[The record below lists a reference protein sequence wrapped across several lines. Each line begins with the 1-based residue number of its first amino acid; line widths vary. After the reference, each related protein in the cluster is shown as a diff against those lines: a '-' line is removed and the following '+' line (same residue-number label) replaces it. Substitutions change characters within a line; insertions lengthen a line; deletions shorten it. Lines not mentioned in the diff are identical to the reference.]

1 MIKTLQ
7 FFYIY
12 HIRSWKTQKIQVAL
26 SILAIAMGLAIAL
39 AIQLITAYNVKN
51 LEANAER
58 VNGGDISIV
67 SEDSRIKKEQVDYLE
82 SLGKSGDIQYTKTV
96 FYKTNINYN
105 QKSSMIII
113 RFVDF
118 KKYPLY
124 KDSELSFDKL
134 NSKNDIIISSNVA
147 SRLNVIKDKKVRIF
161 NSSSGEANSY
171 RIAEIVKSDG
181 EPAMDM
187 NIFGYAY
194 MDMKYAPNFVRDHD
208 TKADKV
214 YVKASNLDKVD
225 SLKESLLKIFP
236 YCNIQTSK
244 EVYEAFKGQIGNLKS
259 ALSVISII
267 TFIIGGIGIANTMI
281 ISILR
286 REKEISILRVFGLRR
301 KKIKRLIMME
311 SALFSILSSLIGVPM
326 GIIFSNVINYMIY
339 DSWMDFSDIS
349 FALFPAAIAVA
360 MSIIVSILFSVIPV
374 SICNRMNV
382 ISVLREQYVKAEDK
396 IRVAFPVMF
405 ITFGIGILFSIY
417 SGSLLGLLY
426 SILLLFLGCILY
438 ITMSIIIRLIS
449 RITIV
454 NNYLFVFA
462 SKNLRRQ
469 YKSISIVLIT
479 LVVGVMSI
487 GIIINISNSVLPG
500 LKSVV
505 ENQFGYNVI
514 VSASDKSSNDIK
526 DILDKD
532 KTVKG
537 YSYSLRIDTYLK
549 SLNGISLEQKYID
562 VLKKSEKANKIKE
575 LAVEGVQIEKSKD
588 YFELTKGRYYSD
600 EEKNKNVVILSEEL
614 SDEMGIKINDTL
626 EIAING
632 KNYGFNVIGIR
643 KSGLINSAQIF
654 VPLNVLKDN
663 TNWNSVLFYVNTD
676 GKDSDGLVRQL
687 NSSID
692 SIFVQDINDLL
703 PSLNKVINQQ
713 IVLFMYIAIFCILSA
728 IFLMSNITLMTF
740 RQRIKEF
747 ILIKVM
753 GAKTKNLLKIIFW
766 ESLIIGIVGGCF
778 AIALSEV
785 ATSFFMNMF
794 LKTPYEL
801 KLISFVQLLLISISI
816 VTISTGMIIP
826 GIKIKQLNTLLRA
839 E

>member
-1 MIKTLQ
+1 
-7 FFYIY
+7 
-12 HIRSWKTQKIQVAL
+12 
-26 SILAIAMGLAIAL
+26 
-39 AIQLITAYNVKN
+39 
-51 LEANAER
+51 
-58 VNGGDISIV
+58 
-67 SEDSRIKKEQVDYLE
+67 
-82 SLGKSGDIQYTKTV
+82 
-96 FYKTNINYN
+96 
-105 QKSSMIII
+105 
-113 RFVDF
+113 
-118 KKYPLY
+118 
-124 KDSELSFDKL
+124 
-134 NSKNDIIISSNVA
+134 
-147 SRLNVIKDKKVRIF
+147 
-161 NSSSGEANSY
+161 
-171 RIAEIVKSDG
+171 
-181 EPAMDM
+181 
-187 NIFGYAY
+187 
-194 MDMKYAPNFVRDHD
+194 
-208 TKADKV
+208 
-214 YVKASNLDKVD
+214 
-225 SLKESLLKIFP
+225 
-236 YCNIQTSK
+236 
-244 EVYEAFKGQIGNLKS
+244 
-259 ALSVISII
+259 
-267 TFIIGGIGIANTMI
+267 
-281 ISILR
+281 
-286 REKEISILRVFGLRR
+286 
-301 KKIKRLIMME
+301 MME
-311 SALFSILSSLIGVPM
+311 SALFSMLSSLIGVPM

-339 DSWMDFSDIS
+339 DSWMNLADIS
-349 FALFPAAIAVA
+349 FILSPAAIAVI
-360 MSIIVSILFSVIPV
+360 MSIVVSILFSVIPV

-396 IRVAFPVMF
+396 IRVVFPVMF

-417 SGSLLGLLY
+417 AGSLLGLLY
-426 SILLLFLGCILY
+426 SFLLLFLGGILY
-438 ITMSIIIRLIS
+438 LTMSVIIRLIS

-505 ENQFGYNVI
+505 KNQFGYNVI

-526 DILDKD
+526 AILDKD

-537 YSYSLRIDTYLK
+537 YTYSLRIDTYLK
-549 SLNGISLEQKYID
+549 SLNGASLEQKYID

-575 LAVEGVQIEKSKD
+575 LAVEGVQIEKGKD

-600 EEKNKNVVILSEEL
+600 QEKNKNVVILSEEL
-614 SDEMGIKINDTL
+614 SDEMNIKLDDTL

-632 KNYGFNVIGIR
+632 KNYKFVVIGIR

-654 VPLNVLKDN
+654 APLNVLKDN
-663 TNWNSVLFYVNTD
+663 TSWNSVLFYVNTD
-676 GKDSDGLVRQL
+676 GRDSDGLVRQL

-692 SIFVQDINDLL
+692 SVFVQDINDLL

-728 IFLMSNITLMTF
+728 VFLMSNITLMTF

-778 AIALSEV
+778 AVALSEV